1 MRFTYKEWA
10 VDRSNRE
17 GIELAKEDSSIM
29 SVDRKNK
36 R

>member
-17 GIELAKEDSSIM
+17 GTELAKEDSSIM